1 VTIKAY
7 AAGLEETAVLGLI
20 SPPAGTAHLLSVVAD
35 IGGKILP
42 PDRM

>member
-20 SPPAGTAHLLSVVAD
+20 SPPAGTAHLLSVVGD
-35 IGGKILP
+35 IGGKTFIL
-42 PDRM
+42 DRM